1 VEGNS
6 KIGLT
11 VDGAVATVTLNRPE
25 KLNAIDPAMLTELE
39 DVCGRL
45 VGERDIRAVLLTGAG
60 ERAFCVGADINA
72 WSGLAPLEMWRW
84 WIRDGH
90 RAFER
95 IARLPQPVIAALNGH
110 AFGGGL
116 ELALAADLRV
126 AAEGVELALPEA
138 KLGTVPGWGGTQ
150 RLPALIGASRAK
162 RMVFTGGRIDAATAE
177 RWGLVDEV
185 VPRAGLMARA
195 RTLADE
201 IAANAPLSV
210 QIAKSL
216 IDSTQGDGHGVGVT
230 LEALAGALAA
240 TTNDGREGVAA
251 FRERRPPRFEG
262 T

>member
-1 VEGNS
+1 MEGNP

-11 VDGAVATVTLNRPE
+11 VDGPVATVTLNRPD
-25 KLNAIDPAMLTELE
+25 KLNAIDPAMLGRLE
-39 DVCGRL
+39 DVCGSL
-45 VGERDIRAVLLTGAG
+45 AGERDVRVVLLTGAG

-95 IARLPQPVIAALNGH
+95 LARLPQPVIAVLNGH

-126 AAEGVELALPEA
+126 AAEGIELALPEA
-138 KLGTVPGWGGTQ
+138 KLGTVPGWGGTG
-150 RLPALIGASRAK
+150 RLPGLIGASRAK

-185 VPRAGLMARA
+185 APRQELMARA
-195 RTLADE
+195 HALAAE

-216 IDSTQGDGHGVGVT
+216 IDGADGNASGVT

-251 FRERRPPRFEG
+251 FRERRPPRFKG